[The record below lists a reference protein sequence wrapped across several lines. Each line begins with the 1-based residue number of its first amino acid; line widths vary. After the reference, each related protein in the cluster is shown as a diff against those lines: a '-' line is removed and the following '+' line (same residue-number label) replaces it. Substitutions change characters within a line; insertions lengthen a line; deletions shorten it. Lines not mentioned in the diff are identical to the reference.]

1 MLDNEAFPPET
12 SDWHDLSAL
21 QLVRYEAL
29 FTLLEHIQGQEDI
42 AEIAQQVTKQW
53 KYFANVANWRLLL
66 ADENNFLI
74 IDGFRGRATLSRVA
88 GTELSPWDNYHW
100 NKPRPSLISLAN
112 IDSDLP
118 PPEHLVSKI
127 ICEIQVLPIMRREQC
142 RGILNVSSRHKP
154 FSELDNKFIRIFGNY
169 FADRVTSLLLQKGAF
184 DVLHTKATRDALT
197 GVLNRGAIMEQ
208 MDTLLALSRR
218 NTYPLSIIMAD
229 IDFFKVINDRYGH
242 QSGDRVLCQVAQRL
256 QATSRESDCVGRYG
270 GEEFL
275 VILNQCN
282 AEQVAIA
289 AERFRRVIEETP
301 FSAADLSSTGITV
314 TISAGTASTD
324 GQTDFNALELIKRA
338 DHALY
343 ESKARG
349 RNCVTAGS

>member
-1 MLDNEAFPPET
+1 MLDNEAFPPGT

-21 QLVRYEAL
+21 QLIRYEAL

-42 AEIAQQVTKQW
+42 AEIVQQVTKQW

-66 ADENNFLI
+66 AVEHGFLI

-88 GTELSPWDNYHW
+88 ETDLSPWDNYHW
-100 NKPRPSLISLAN
+100 NKPRPSLIALAD
-112 IDSDLP
+112 IAPDLL
-118 PPEHLVSKI
+118 PPEHLVSNI

-184 DVLHTKATRDALT
+184 DVLHNKATRDTLT

-229 IDFFKVINDRYGH
+229 IDFFKLINDRYGH
-242 QSGDRVLCQVAQRL
+242 QSGDKVLCQIAQRL
-256 QATSRESDCVGRYG
+256 QGTARASDCVGRYG

-275 VILNQCN
+275 IILNQCN
-282 AEQVAIA
+282 TEQVAAA
-289 AERFRRVIEETP
+289 AERFRRVVAEAP
-301 FSAADLSSTGITV
+301 FSTADPTPIDIQV
-314 TISAGTASTD
+314 TISAGTSSTD
-324 GQTDFNALELIKRA
+324 GQKKINAFELIKQA

-343 ESKARG
+343 ESKANG
-349 RNCVTAGS
+349 RNRVTAGS